1 MQKINDKLFINHM
14 LYSDDKLIDIKYE
27 AHEPCRVS
35 KVGSY
40 ICEVVPDNEYKTEN
54 NTVLAFSN
62 GWCILGVSSY
72 RYKDERYT
80 ESIRIRR

>member
-54 NTVLAFSN
+54 NTVLARVCDYF
-62 GWCILGVSSY
+62 CKLIFL
-72 RYKDERYT
+72 
-80 ESIRIRR
+80 